1 MPLSEDEQKILREIE
16 AQLNATD
23 PRLVD
28 QVSRT
33 TVYRHAGR
41 NIRLALI
48 ATVIGLV
55 LVLTQF
61 TNSTLFA
68 VVGFVIMLGSLL
80 VVSDNLKKM
89 GKASLHDLFGFR
101 AGVPRPGFID
111 ALRDRFRHDRE
122 PEGDDDRGR

>member
-23 PRLVD
+23 PQLVD

-41 NIRLALI
+41 NIRLSLL
-48 ATVIGLV
+48 ATILGLV
-55 LVLTQF
+55 LVITQF
-61 TNSTLFA
+61 TNSTLLA

-80 VVSDNLKKM
+80 VVSDNLKRM

-101 AGVPRPGFID
+101 AGVNRPGFVESI
-111 ALRDRFRHDRE
+111 RERFRRE
-122 PEGDDDRGR
+122 PGDDERPR

>member
-23 PRLVD
+23 PQLVD

-33 TVYRHAGR
+33 TVYRHSGR
-41 NIRLALI
+41 NIRLALL
-48 ATVIGLV
+48 AAAASLLV
-55 LVLTQF
+55 LVTQF

-68 VVGFVIMLGSLL
+68 AAGFVVMLGSML
-80 VVSDNLKKM
+80 VVADNLKKM

-101 AGVPRPGFID
+101 SGDDRRGLGD
-111 ALRDRFRHDRE
+111 AIRERFRRSD
-122 PEGDDDRGR
+122 G